1 MGSLYMGMGLYLIE
15 SGIKKHRN
23 EWLQQDAKQ
32 DLCMGMILMLMG
44 GFHVAVPALMEGAD
58 SCTK

>member
-1 MGSLYMGMGLYLIE
+1 MGLYLIE